1 MTEHSP
7 AASPTRTDPAS
18 IRAVFSGIASRYDLA
33 NHLLS
38 GGLDFYWRSV
48 AARTVGAWGPR
59 RVLDL
64 ATGSGDLA
72 LAIEKQC
79 PAAEVV
85 GADFCEPMLD
95 RARAKG
101 LRNTVVADGTALPFA
116 DASFDAVTVAFGLRN
131 MADYPRAISEM
142 ARVLHPGGH
151 LLILDFSLPTRPVL
165 RAPYRFYLHRILPH
179 LAQWVTGDRDAYQY
193 LGGSI
198 EQFPAGAAMES
209 LIRTNGFATA
219 HTRPLTGGVVS
230 LYTGTK
236 AGLV

>member
-1 MTEHSP
+1 MTAPETPSAP
-7 AASPTRTDPAS
+7 ARTDPAS
-18 IRAVFSGIASRYDLA
+18 IQAVFSGIAPRYDLA

-38 GGLDFYWRSV
+38 AGLDFYWRAV
-48 AARTVGAWGPR
+48 AARTVRSWNPR
-59 RVLDL
+59 RLLDL

-79 PAAEVV
+79 PATEVV

-101 LRNTVVADGTALPFA
+101 LRNTVVADGTALPFP
-116 DASFDAVTVAFGLRN
+116 DASFDAITVAFGLRN
-131 MADYPRAISEM
+131 MADYPRALSEM

-151 LLILDFSLPTRPVL
+151 LLILDFSLPTHPLL
-165 RAPYRFYLHRILPH
+165 RAPYRFYLHRILPR

-198 EQFPAGAAMES
+198 EQFPSGTAMES
-209 LIRTNGFATA
+209 LIRTNGFVSA

-236 AGLV
+236 AAPI